1 MYFYSA
7 IFISMKNDLVTG
19 VIKQFKYYKTVGDK
33 TLDQL
38 TFNELTWQY
47 NDATNSISVIVKH
60 MVGNMFSR
68 WTNFLIEDGEKE
80 WRQRNQEFEA
90 SYTSKIDI
98 MIAWE
103 SGWKCLFDAI
113 EPLENDDLN
122 KVVYIRKE
130 DHLVSEAIYRQLGH
144 YSYHIG
150 QMAYVGKMLKAN
162 DWQSL
167 SIPKSN
173 SIVDKR

>member
-1 MYFYSA
+1 
-7 IFISMKNDLVTG
+7 MKNDLVTG